1 MTGDGVRGR
10 EGMPFLLI
18 TLSRKST
25 HKPLGVPHLRI
36 SLLDPRVSA
45 KPTPRPSLWHL
56 HVHASYCSR
65 ESKLL
70 WLGSTLRNRP
80 RNVDKGETTN

>member
-1 MTGDGVRGR
+1 MTGDGGRGR
-10 EGMPFLLI
+10 EGTPFLLI
-18 TLSRKST
+18 ALSRKST

-36 SLLDPRVSA
+36 SLLDPWASA
-45 KPTPRPSLWHL
+45 KPTPRPSLWRL
-56 HVHASYCSR
+56 HVHASYCSS

-80 RNVDKGETTN
+80 HSVDKGETTN